1 MSEAAPD
8 RSPHA
13 VPAPSATRERRR
25 RFATH
30 STRLPSGDEQ
40 RAALVRA
47 QRISRTG
54 SWEFDHRTEQMT
66 VSDQLLDMLGIER
79 QALAFG
85 GHVLANGVHDDDRDD
100 VVAAMQQLIDT
111 GEPVNIRYRGQRGA
125 DGSQAW
131 YTARGEAER
140 DGHGRLVRTTCIVA
154 DISELVHAE
163 QELRAATSFQQ
174 AVIAT
179 TPDAI
184 HLIDL
189 RTGSYVRA
197 NRSGTPLI
205 GYTAASAAVMA
216 GEDLEELLPIGDW
229 ADLGSALTAARSLA
243 DGDVVQVQHR
253 VHEPDGSVTW
263 LSRRISVFAR
273 DADATPA
280 QLLVVSRDVTELV
293 EVEQLLEHAA
303 THDEL
308 TGLPNRRYVQDRL
321 KGFLTGSGSSAAA
334 VLLVDLDGFKQVNDG
349 HGHAMGDQVLIAV
362 AARLTDATRA
372 SDTVARLGGDEFMVV
387 LWTDEPGAAA
397 SLAVSVAKRI
407 EAALQH
413 PIVSGGREC
422 SVTASIGISVV
433 GQDTPPESALAE
445 ADAAMYAVKR
455 HGANGHAV
463 FDSALAEQA
472 RTDEIVERN
481 LRRAL
486 RTGVVGVHYQPIVIP
501 GTGLVS
507 SVEALVRLTDD
518 DGRLLDASSV
528 IAVAERTGLVTDLD
542 DLVLR
547 QACEQVR
554 RWRGEANYADLR
566 LTINRSA
573 QDIMRAGFPERV
585 RSALEATA
593 LPPTALTLEITETVL
608 LEAAQDAMAGIRR
621 IYEDGVRL
629 AIDDF
634 GTGYA
639 SLSQL
644 TMLPISTIKID
655 RSFTSNILDDRT
667 CRALVRATIGIA
679 EDLGLDCVVEG
690 VETEELLAS
699 LPKYRKLL
707 VQGYLYGRPRPA
719 ADGLGVS
726 VARW

>member
-1 MSEAAPD
+1 MTEPAPG

-13 VPAPSATRERRR
+13 PFPVPPAQRRR
-25 RFATH
+25 LFTPQ
-30 STRLPSGDEQ
+30 STRPASGDEH

-54 SWEFDHRTEQMT
+54 SWEFDYRANQVT
-66 VSDQLLDMLGIER
+66 VSDQLLELLGIER
-79 QALAFG
+79 SSLAFG
-85 GHVLANGVHDDDRDD
+85 GHVLANGVHEEDRAF
-100 VVAAMQQLIDT
+100 VVAAMQRLIDT
-111 GEPVNIRYRGQRGA
+111 GEPVNIRYRTKRGTA
-125 DGSQAW
+125 GSQAW
-131 YTARGEAER
+131 FTARGEAER
-140 DGHGRLVRTTCIVA
+140 DERGALVRVTCIVA

-163 QELRAATSFQQ
+163 QELRAATAFHQ
-174 AVIAT
+174 AVIET

-184 HLIDL
+184 HLIDIASGAY
-189 RTGSYVRA
+189 TRA
-197 NRSGTPLI
+197 NRSGSPLI
-205 GYTAASAAVMA
+205 GYTAASVAVMS
-216 GEDLEELLPIGDW
+216 GVDLEELLPIGDW
-229 ADLGSALTAARSLA
+229 AELCSTLTSARSLD
-243 DGDVVQVQHR
+243 DGDVAQVKHR
-253 VHEPDGSVTW
+253 VHEPDGAVTW

-273 DADATPA
+273 HPDGTAA
-280 QLLVVSRDVTELV
+280 QLLVVSRDITEVV
-293 EVEQLLEHAA
+293 EVEQLLEYAA

-321 KGFLTGSGSSAAA
+321 NAFLTGTGTSAAA
-334 VLLVDLDGFKQVNDG
+334 VLLVDLDGFKRVNDG

-362 AARLTDATRA
+362 AGRLTEATRA

-387 LWTDEPGAAA
+387 LWTDNATTAA
-397 SLAVSVAKRI
+397 SLAVSVATRV
-407 EAALQH
+407 EAALQE

-422 SVTASIGISVV
+422 AVTASIGISIV
-433 GQDTPPESALAE
+433 GQDTPPESARAE

-463 FDSALAEQA
+463 FDATLAEQA
-472 RTDEIVERN
+472 RTDEIVERS

-486 RTGVVGVHYQPIVIP
+486 REGVVGVYYQPIVVP
-501 GTGLVS
+501 ATGLVR
-507 SVEALVRLTDD
+507 SVEALVRLAD
-518 DGRLLDASSV
+518 DGGTLLDAASV

-542 DLVLR
+542 NLVLR
-547 QACEQVR
+547 QACEQVA
-554 RWRGEANYADLR
+554 RWRNEANYADLR

-573 QDIMRAGFPERV
+573 QDIVRAGFTDRI
-585 RSALEATA
+585 RSALAATA
-593 LPPTALTLEITETVL
+593 LPATALTLEITETVL
-608 LEAAQDAMAGIRR
+608 LEAAEEAMVGIRR

-644 TMLPISTIKID
+644 TLLPISAIKID
-655 RSFTSNILDDRT
+655 RSFTSNMLDDRT
-667 CRALVRATIGIA
+667 CRALVRATVGIA

-690 VETEELLAS
+690 VETEELLAA

-707 VQGYLYGRPRPA
+707 IQGYLYGRPRPA

-726 VARW
+726 AARW